1 MRLTPWLSIL
11 TLALLTGSGRAVPTS
26 GVAEL
31 KGADLRLT
39 WIQHKKG
46 WQLRSIN
53 DLKGGALKSAGTPSG
68 RYTYLYSETKPSSAP
83 NRRWRIDGHLEVRV
97 RLARRGR
104 RVETVVDVERRR
116 PSSLSVAP
124 RSTHVTMR
132 DIAESAG
139 VSVSA
144 VSLALRNQ
152 ARVSGAVRCRIQA
165 IAQQLGYRRD
175 PEIARLMEHL
185 RTNRA
190 KRVGSKIAIIVP
202 ELDRLA
208 LASYFPI
215 TEMVKGIEAQADE
228 AGFDTEVFFLTDQ
241 GMTPARLRGILVARG
256 VKGIIVAP
264 YASGVGTLD
273 MDMTGFCAAT
283 CGYSIIRPSLHRACP
298 NYLQMM
304 DELIDHLQ
312 RLHLHR
318 IGFVMTYHR
327 GGIGHKLLT
336 SSYLYYQSL
345 LLERERIPILP
356 LENANERDIATWLNR
371 HKPEVVISS
380 GRVFSLLQGMGL
392 AIPGDFY
399 FANIDLSEPPRQA
412 AGMDHRYQLV
422 GSEAVNLVLTQ
433 FTLNLTGVPATPKVV
448 LVDSHRRDGFTL
460 PAEAP
465 AATTVAPARA
475 KRFVRAEGH

>member
-1 MRLTPWLSIL
+1 M
-11 TLALLTGSGRAVPTS
+11 
-26 GVAEL
+26 
-31 KGADLRLT
+31 
-39 WIQHKKG
+39 
-46 WQLRSIN
+46 
-53 DLKGGALKSAGTPSG
+53 
-68 RYTYLYSETKPSSAP
+68 
-83 NRRWRIDGHLEVRV
+83 
-97 RLARRGR
+97 
-104 RVETVVDVERRR
+104 
-116 PSSLSVAP
+116 P
-124 RSTHVTMR
+124 RNENITMR
-132 DIAESAG
+132 DIAEKAG

-152 ARVSGAVRCRIQA
+152 PRVSEAERRRIQG
-165 IAQQLGYRRD
+165 IAERLGYRRD

-185 RTNRA
+185 RTSRA
-190 KRVGSKIAIIVP
+190 RRSDSKIAIIVP
-202 ELDRLA
+202 ELDRQA
-208 LASYFPI
+208 LATYFPI
-215 TEMVKGIEAQADE
+215 TEMVTGIQSQADA
-228 AGFDTEVFFLTDQ
+228 AGFETERFFLTDQ
-241 GMTPARLRGILVARG
+241 GMTPARLRSILVARS

-283 CGYSIIRPSLHRACP
+283 CGYSIIRPSLHRVCP

-304 DELIDHLQ
+304 DELIDHMQ

-318 IGFVMTYHR
+318 VGFVMTYHR

-336 SSYLYYQSL
+336 SAYLYYQSL
-345 LLERERIPILP
+345 LPEQERIQILP
-356 LENANERDIATWLNR
+356 LENVNERDLTAWLHR
-371 HKPEVVISS
+371 YKPEAVISS
-380 GRVFSLLQGMGL
+380 GRVFNLLQGMGL
-392 AIPGDFY
+392 AIPGDLY

-460 PAEAP
+460 PADLP
-465 AATTVAPARA
+465 AATAKAPARS

>member
-1 MRLTPWLSIL
+1 
-11 TLALLTGSGRAVPTS
+11 
-26 GVAEL
+26 
-31 KGADLRLT
+31 
-39 WIQHKKG
+39 
-46 WQLRSIN
+46 
-53 DLKGGALKSAGTPSG
+53 
-68 RYTYLYSETKPSSAP
+68 
-83 NRRWRIDGHLEVRV
+83 
-97 RLARRGR
+97 
-104 RVETVVDVERRR
+104 
-116 PSSLSVAP
+116 
-124 RSTHVTMR
+124 MR
-132 DIAESAG
+132 DIAEKAG

-152 ARVSGAVRCRIQA
+152 PRVSEAERRRIQG
-165 IAQQLGYRRD
+165 IAEKLGYRRD

-185 RTNRA
+185 RTSRA
-190 KRVGSKIAIIVP
+190 RRSESKIAVIVP
-202 ELDRLA
+202 ELDRQA
-208 LASYFPI
+208 LATYFPI
-215 TEMVKGIEAQADE
+215 REMLKGIEAQTDGS
-228 AGFDTEVFFLTDQ
+228 GFETELFFLTDQ

-283 CGYSIIRPSLHRACP
+283 CGYSIIRPSLHRVCP

-304 DELIDHLQ
+304 DELIDHMQ

-345 LLERERIPILP
+345 LRERERIPILP
-356 LENANERDIATWLNR
+356 LENVNERDLRAWLR
-371 HKPEVVISS
+371 RYKPEAVISS
-380 GRVFSLLQGMGL
+380 GRVFNLLQGMGL
-392 AIPGDFY
+392 AIPGDLY

-422 GSEAVNLVLTQ
+422 GREAVNLVLTQ
-433 FTLNLTGVPATPKVV
+433 FTLNLTGTPATPKVV

-460 PAEAP
+460 PTELPPASVGAP
-465 AATTVAPARA
+465 TRA

>member
-1 MRLTPWLSIL
+1 
-11 TLALLTGSGRAVPTS
+11 
-26 GVAEL
+26 
-31 KGADLRLT
+31 
-39 WIQHKKG
+39 
-46 WQLRSIN
+46 
-53 DLKGGALKSAGTPSG
+53 
-68 RYTYLYSETKPSSAP
+68 
-83 NRRWRIDGHLEVRV
+83 
-97 RLARRGR
+97 
-104 RVETVVDVERRR
+104 
-116 PSSLSVAP
+116 
-124 RSTHVTMR
+124 MR
-132 DIAESAG
+132 DVAVKAG
-139 VSVSA
+139 VSISA

-152 ARVSGAVRCRIQA
+152 PRVSEAERRRIQS
-165 IAQQLGYRRD
+165 IAQRLGYRRD

-185 RTNRA
+185 RTSRVKRA
-190 KRVGSKIAIIVP
+190 VSKIAVIVP
-202 ELDRLA
+202 ELDRQA
-208 LASYFPI
+208 LAGYFPI
-215 TEMVKGIEAQADE
+215 TEMVKGIEAHADE
-228 AGFDTEVFFLTDQ
+228 AGFETELFFLTDQ

-283 CGYSIIRPSLHRACP
+283 CGYSIVRPGLHRACP

-312 RLHLHR
+312 RLHFHR

-345 LLERERIPILP
+345 LRERERIPILP
-356 LENANERDIATWLNR
+356 LENVNERDIAAWRRR

-380 GRVFSLLQGMGL
+380 GRVFNLLQSMGL
-392 AIPGDFY
+392 AIPGDLY

-433 FTLNLTGVPATPKVV
+433 FTLNLTGAPAAPKVV

-460 PAEAP
+460 PAELP
-465 AATTVAPARA
+465 EAAVAAPARA
-475 KRFVRAEGH
+475 RRFVRAEGH

>member
-1 MRLTPWLSIL
+1 
-11 TLALLTGSGRAVPTS
+11 
-26 GVAEL
+26 
-31 KGADLRLT
+31 
-39 WIQHKKG
+39 
-46 WQLRSIN
+46 
-53 DLKGGALKSAGTPSG
+53 
-68 RYTYLYSETKPSSAP
+68 
-83 NRRWRIDGHLEVRV
+83 
-97 RLARRGR
+97 
-104 RVETVVDVERRR
+104 
-116 PSSLSVAP
+116 
-124 RSTHVTMR
+124 MR
-132 DIAESAG
+132 DIAEKAG

-152 ARVSGAVRCRIQA
+152 PRVSEAERRRIQDL
-165 IAQQLGYRRD
+165 AQRLGYRRD

-185 RTNRA
+185 RTNRS
-190 KRVGSKIAIIVP
+190 KRTESKLAVIVP
-202 ELDRLA
+202 ELDRQA
-208 LASYFPI
+208 LATYFPI
-215 TEMVKGIEAQADE
+215 TEMVKGIEAQAGE
-228 AGFDTEVFFLTDQ
+228 AGFETAMFFLTDQ

-256 VKGIIVAP
+256 VKGIILAP

-283 CGYSIIRPSLHRACP
+283 CGYSIVRPGLHRACP

-312 RLHLHR
+312 RLHFHR

-345 LLERERIPILP
+345 LLEKERIPILP
-356 LENANERDIATWLNR
+356 LENVNPRDIAAWWRR

-380 GRVFSLLQGMGL
+380 SRVFNLLQGMGL
-392 AIPGDFY
+392 AIPGDLY
-399 FANIDLSEPPRQA
+399 FANLDLSEPPRQA

-422 GSEAVNLVLTQ
+422 GTEAVNLVLTQ
-433 FTLNLTGVPATPKVV
+433 FTLNLTGVPVTPKVV

-460 PAEAP
+460 PTVLPTGDAP
-465 AATTVAPARA
+465 APAQA